1 MMFRFFCELF
11 KPAPHLSEIQD
22 LEKQRT
28 EYKYWRVRILYS
40 AFIGYVF
47 FYFSRKSFVFALPG
61 IIEEYHFD
69 KSELGSVGS
78 AFAFAYGMS
87 KFTSGVLSDQS
98 NPRYFMSIGLLITGL
113 LNVFVGFSTSFTLIA
128 LFWILN
134 GWFQGFGWPPCA
146 RYLTHWYSHSERGT
160 YWSLLM
166 ISQNIGAFLI
176 HWIVGI
182 CLQCFDWRMGMCIP
196 GVLCLMCSIF
206 LMNRLRDTP
215 QSLGLPP
222 IEKFRSDYKESDHAV
237 CEEEELSTK
246 NLMYNVLSNKS
257 IWLLASAYLFVY
269 IVRSGF
275 GDWATLLL
283 IEVKDYSRLGA
294 SGVLSFFELGG
305 LVGMLLAGFIS
316 DRILKGK
323 RGPVNLLFS
332 IILFLAVG
340 SFWYM
345 STKIVW
351 VDCFIIFA
359 IGLAVFGPQML
370 VGVAAAEYVH
380 KKAAATAT
388 GVIGLV
394 GYIGTAIAGY
404 PIGKVIDL
412 CGWEG
417 FFWSMIT
424 CSFILVLLLVPL
436 AYPKKKLKPIAIP
449 PMNNQ
454 HLA

>member
-1 MMFRFFCELF
+1 MLQSFCQLF
-11 KPAPHLSEIQD
+11 KPAPHLPEIQD
-22 LEKQRT
+22 LESQKT
-28 EYKYWRVRILYS
+28 EYTYWRARILSS

-47 FYFSRKSFVFALPG
+47 YYFSRKSFVFAMPG
-61 IIEEYHFD
+61 IIAEYHFD
-69 KSELGSVGS
+69 KSDLGLVGS
-78 AFAFAYGMS
+78 SFAFAYGVS

-113 LNVFVGFSTSFTLIA
+113 LNIFIGLSTSFTLIA

-166 ISQNIGAFLI
+166 ISQNIGAFGI
-176 HWIVGI
+176 HWLVGI
-182 CLQCFDWRMGMCIP
+182 CLQYFDWRMGLYVP
-196 GVLCLMCSIF
+196 GLLCLTCSFF

-222 IEKFRSDYKESDHAV
+222 IEKFRNDYKEGKA
-237 CEEEELSTK
+237 CEEAELNTK
-246 NLMYNVLSNKS
+246 NLVYTVLSNPA
-257 IWLLASAYLFVY
+257 IWLLALAYLFIY
-269 IVRSGF
+269 IVRIGF

-283 IEVKDYSRLGA
+283 IELKGYSQLGA
-294 SGVLSFFELGG
+294 SGVLSFFEMGG
-305 LVGMLLAGFIS
+305 LAGMLLAGFLS
-316 DRILKGK
+316 DKLFKGQ

-340 SFWYM
+340 SFWVM
-345 STKIVW
+345 SAKMVW
-351 VDCFIIFA
+351 LDCFLIFA
-359 IGLAVFGPQML
+359 VGLAVFGPQML
-370 VGVAAAEYVH
+370 IGVAAAEYVH

-404 PIGKVIDL
+404 PLGKVVDL

-417 FFWSMIT
+417 FFWSMT
-424 CSFILVLLLVPL
+424 LCNFVLVLLLVPL
-436 AYPKKKLKPIAIP
+436 ALPKKKAQPS
-449 PMNNQ
+449 
-454 HLA
+454 LASN